1 MYMIKGWSIGL
12 ANMTNDYTG
21 IRITVTLKRRIQ
33 NELLLTYLPTVFL
46 ILITIAT
53 THFKPV
59 FFEAG
64 LTVNLTNMLVL
75 TTIFISVMERL
86 PATAYVKMI
95 DLWLIT
101 GQMLPFLEVV
111 ILTAKE
117 KLRGEEG
124 SSTNRKLIKILT
136 VFGEFIATSFLYLSP
151 EQVGIPLVSVL
162 TAMVYVGV
170 ALVLYFD

>member
-1 MYMIKGWSIGL
+1 MYPITGWSIGQ
-12 ANMTNDYTG
+12 ANMNNDYTG
-21 IRITVTLKRRIQ
+21 VQMTVILKRRVQ
-33 NELLLTYLPTVFL
+33 NELLLTYIPTVFL
-46 ILITIAT
+46 ILITVAT

-95 DLWLIT
+95 DLWLIA

-111 ILTAKE
+111 VLTAK
-117 KLRGEEG
+117 
-124 SSTNRKLIKILT
+124 
-136 VFGEFIATSFLYLSP
+136 
-151 EQVGIPLVSVL
+151 
-162 TAMVYVGV
+162 
-170 ALVLYFD
+170 

>member
-1 MYMIKGWSIGL
+1 RPL
-12 ANMTNDYTG
+12 AHHW
-21 IRITVTLKRRIQ
+21 
-33 NELLLTYLPTVFL
+33 P
-46 ILITIAT
+46 
-53 THFKPV
+53 
-59 FFEAG
+59 
-64 LTVNLTNMLVL
+64 
-75 TTIFISVMERL
+75 
-86 PATAYVKMI
+86 
-95 DLWLIT
+95 
-101 GQMLPFLEVV
+101 MLPFLEVV

-151 EQVGIPLVSVL
+151 EQVGIPLVSLL